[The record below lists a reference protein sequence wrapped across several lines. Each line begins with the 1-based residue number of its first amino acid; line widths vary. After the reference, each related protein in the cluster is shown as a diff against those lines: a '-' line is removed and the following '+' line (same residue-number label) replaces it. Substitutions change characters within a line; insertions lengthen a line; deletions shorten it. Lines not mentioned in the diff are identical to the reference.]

1 MLQSYVRKARFI
13 KTKKDLRAAL
23 GSSLVERKVAIFQ
36 LFAIYSTKL
45 SRLSQKD
52 IPISNK
58 IPTITIRFL

>member
-36 LFAIYSTKL
+36 LFAIFSTKL
-45 SRLSQKD
+45 SRLS
-52 IPISNK
+52 
-58 IPTITIRFL
+58 